1 MMNSRKVPKEEVERA
16 RKLREAIDRYRYEYH
31 VHDREEISIE
41 ALDSLK
47 HELSLLEEKYPS
59 LVTPDSPT
67 QRVAGE
73 PLPFFE
79 KVPHKVLQWSFN
91 DVFSEDEAKEFDLR
105 IRRFLNKKLGTEAKP
120 TYTCELKIDG
130 LKVILEYVD
139 GYLSVAA
146 TRGDGVTGED
156 VTQNVR
162 TINSVPLRLRKD
174 TSVIV
179 EGEVWIGKKEFAKLN
194 KTRKKEGQSLF
205 ANPRNVAAGSIRQL
219 DSKIAASRKLDSFI
233 YDIGFSSETLP
244 KTQHEELTKLQE
256 LGFKV
261 NPHFRLVKNID
272 EAIGYWKHWKNNAV
286 KEAYLVDG
294 IVIKV
299 NEKEYQDALG
309 YTGKAPRFAVAFKFP
324 AEQAV
329 TRVRDISLQVGR
341 TGVITPVA
349 LLDPV
354 AVAGSTVSRAT
365 LHNEDEIKRLD
376 LLIGDSVILEK
387 AGDVIPKI
395 IKVLPELRV
404 GKEKRFEFPKRV
416 DGCGGDGRIER
427 VPGTASYRCV
437 DRGSVEL
444 QKRKFYHFVSRKAFN
459 IEHLGPKNIDLLM
472 RHNLVTSFDDLFTLK
487 KGDLI
492 DLPRFQEKSAEK
504 LLDSIEQRREIELS
518 RFLIALSIDHVG
530 EEASRLLAERFG
542 SVDSLAKASEGELAQ
557 ISGIGDKTAR
567 AVFRWFNDELNR
579 GLLRRLLLHVSVNQP
594 KTDKKIDHVF
604 SGKKIVLTGSLSG
617 FKREEVKDIIIR
629 LGGKVSGSVSRST
642 DFVVAGE
649 DAGSK
654 LEKAR
659 SLGIRVLDESEFSRI
674 LQDL

>member
-1 MMNSRKVPKEEVERA
+1 MNKRYKIPQEEVERA
-16 RKLREAIDRYRYEYH
+16 RKLREVIDRYRYEYH
-31 VHDREEISIE
+31 VHDKEEISIE

-47 HELSLLEEKYPS
+47 HELSLLEEKYPT
-59 LVTPDSPT
+59 LITPDSPT

-79 KVPHKVLQWSFN
+79 KVAHKVLQWSFN
-91 DVFSEDEAKEFDLR
+91 DVFTQEEAKEFDR
-105 IRRFLNKKLGTEAKP
+105 RVRRFLDKKLGVEAEP

-130 LKVILEYVD
+130 LKMILEYVD

-162 TINSVPLRLRKD
+162 TIDSVPLRLQKD
-174 TSVIV
+174 ATVIV
-179 EGEVWIGKKEFAKLN
+179 EGEVWISKKEFARLN
-194 KTRKKEGQSLF
+194 KLRKAKGEPLF

-219 DSKIAASRKLDSFI
+219 DSRVAASRKLDSFV
-233 YDIGFSSETLP
+233 YDIGLFSETLP
-244 KTQHEELTKLQE
+244 DTQHDELKKLQG

-261 NPHFRLVKNID
+261 NPHFRFVKNID
-272 EAIGYWKHWKNNAV
+272 EAIEYWQHWKSNAA
-286 KEAYLVDG
+286 KEPYLVDG

-299 NEKEYQDALG
+299 NEKKYQDALG

-365 LHNEDEIKRLD
+365 LHNEDEIKRLG

-395 IKVLPELRV
+395 VKVLPELRV
-404 GKEKRFEFPKRV
+404 GKEKLFVFPKKV

-427 VPGTASYRCV
+427 VSGTASYRCV
-437 DRGSVEL
+437 DRKSVEL
-444 QKRKFYHFVSRKAFN
+444 QKRKFNHFVSRKAFN
-459 IEHLGPKNIDLLM
+459 IEYLGPKNIDLLM
-472 RHNLVTSFDDLFTLK
+472 RYNLVTSFDDLFTLK

-492 DLPRFQEKSAEK
+492 DLPRFQDKSAEK
-504 LLDSIEQRREIELS
+504 LLESVEARKEIELA
-518 RFLIALSIDHVG
+518 RFLVALSIDHVG
-530 EEASRLLAERFG
+530 EETARLLAEKFG
-542 SVDSLAKASEGELAQ
+542 SIESLAKSPEEELAAV
-557 ISGIGDKTAR
+557 SGVGEKTAR
-567 AVFRWFNDELNR
+567 AVFQWFNDDLNR
-579 GLLRRLLLHVSVNQP
+579 ELVRKLMRHVKIYQP
-594 KTDKKIDHVF
+594 KADKKVDHTF
-604 SGKKIVLTGSLSG
+604 SGKKFVLTGSLG
-617 FKREEVKDIIIR
+617 GYTRDEIKNLIID
-629 LGGKVSGSVSRST
+629 LGGKVTESVSAST
-642 DFVVAGE
+642 DFVIVGGE
-649 DAGSK
+649 PGSK
-654 LEKAR
+654 FEKAR
-659 SLGIRVLDESEFSRI
+659 SLGIRVLDESEFVRI
-674 LQDL
+674 LKNG